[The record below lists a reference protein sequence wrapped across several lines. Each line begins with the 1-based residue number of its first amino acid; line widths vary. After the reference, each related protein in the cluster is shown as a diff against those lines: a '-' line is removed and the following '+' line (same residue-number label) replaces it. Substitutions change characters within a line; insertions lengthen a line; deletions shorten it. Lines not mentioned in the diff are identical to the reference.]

1 MAPSAHIQT
10 HIRYNSLVYLG
21 LWCFERSAY
30 VYLCAGLC
38 GMYVCMCVHAQVRGL
53 LLRVLPD
60 GTVGAANAT
69 SGALNTNCS
78 SLGGYALVNV
88 STAEALRIATSAL
101 DAYKQSLKLQQDE
114 VGGSELAAIGTL
126 CLDAR
131 ASLLLQSEHSGQVK
145 ALSCYCSGKACCV
158 NKAYLNAQSHMQ
170 PERVA

>member
-1 MAPSAHIQT
+1 
-10 HIRYNSLVYLG
+10 
-21 LWCFERSAY
+21 
-30 VYLCAGLC
+30 
-38 GMYVCMCVHAQVRGL
+38 MYVVCLHVQVRNL

-114 VGGSELAAIGTL
+114 VGGSETAAIGTL

-131 ASLLLQSEHSGQVK
+131 ASLLLQSEHSGQVRP
-145 ALSCYCSGKACCV
+145 CSVHSVPCSASVETKRIVRTKRILMFNYIC
-158 NKAYLNAQSHMQ
+158 N
-170 PERVA
+170 

>member
-1 MAPSAHIQT
+1 
-10 HIRYNSLVYLG
+10 
-21 LWCFERSAY
+21 
-30 VYLCAGLC
+30 
-38 GMYVCMCVHAQVRGL
+38 VRGL

-101 DAYKQSLKLQQDE
+101 DAYKQSLQQSA
-114 VGGSELAAIGTL
+114 VGGTGSEHVAIGTL

-131 ASLLLQSEHSGQVK
+131 AALLLQSEHNGQV
-145 ALSCYCSGKACCV
+145 SSFGKTYA
-158 NKAYLNAQSHMQ
+158 H
-170 PERVA
+170 RV